1 MGFRIKRFKKHFFC
15 LLFSVCLFIK
25 LVENMIVRQH
35 VSYVS
40 LSRTLNSCISFLL
53 TRITSAKMSANFR
66 VQQLVNFIS
75 KYGLLVI
82 LDKY

>member
-15 LLFSVCLFIK
+15 LLFSVCLLITS
-25 LVENMIVRQH
+25 VENMIVRQH

-66 VQQLVNFIS
+66 VQQQVNFIS
-75 KYGLLVI
+75 KYGLIVI